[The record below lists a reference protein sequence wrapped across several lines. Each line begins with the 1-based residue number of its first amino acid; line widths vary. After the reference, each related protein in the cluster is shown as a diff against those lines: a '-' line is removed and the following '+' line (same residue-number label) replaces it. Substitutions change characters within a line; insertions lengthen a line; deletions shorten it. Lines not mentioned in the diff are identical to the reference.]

1 MSNASNDM
9 GPGEAEMLAEL
20 RSVIDE
26 VDAPPADVVAAAKA
40 SFTWRTVDADLAE
53 LAEITFD
60 SLVDEEAGTLVRGA
74 GPPRHTG
81 RAGQPAQ
88 RGPYRRAGRPGA
100 RRGHGPYQP
109 GRHARCPRPIRGRAA
124 RAGPGRFRVVGQ
136 RPRPRRGTTSQPATG
151 HGGARRR

>member
-74 GPPRHTG
+74 GQPRLLTFTATGVEIEVEVTPSG
-81 RAGQPAQ
+81 RAYRLLGQVIPA
-88 RGPYRRAGRPGA
+88 APGDLEV
-100 RRGHGPYQP
+100 
-109 GRHARCPRPIRGRAA
+109 RHPNSTQAVA
-124 RAGPGRFRVVGQ
+124 VDEL
-136 RPRPRRGTTSQPATG
+136 
-151 HGGARRR
+151 